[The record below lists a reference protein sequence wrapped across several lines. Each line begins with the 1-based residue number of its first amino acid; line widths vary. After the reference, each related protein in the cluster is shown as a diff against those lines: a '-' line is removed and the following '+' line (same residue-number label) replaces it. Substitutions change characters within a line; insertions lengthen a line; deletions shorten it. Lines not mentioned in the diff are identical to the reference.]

1 MWVEYVILK
10 YKLYGTII
18 IFTKTSI
25 LYYLLWILQLSLLK
39 YDDDCQ
45 LDQSSIVPLIDGG
58 SEGKPTGISIS
69 TFWGHYMYIRCYMCG
84 SMINNAQS
92 PSAYGLQGKSDTDLV
107 LVT

>member
-45 LDQSSIVPLIDGG
+45 MDQSSIVPLIDGG

-69 TFWGHYMYIRCYMCG
+69 TSWGHYMYNMGRPFFSVPSLYMEYYRT
-84 SMINNAQS
+84 
-92 PSAYGLQGKSDTDLV
+92 P
-107 LVT
+107 